1 MLPDEEI
8 SFTRV
13 LDASFLNTPE
23 QLIGITIFGIV
34 SLLVEVPWIWISRGE
49 KAEKIKSRIGLWV
62 VYCLVLTIVEIG
74 LLFALLGSPGP
85 QSAGVFAELIIS
97 HQVMG
102 AIMLGVCLA
111 VRGLGYRL
119 ERSLSK
125 QTDPEAAN
133 ESDATPLVPDP
144 ESI

>member
-62 VYCLVLTIVEIG
+62 VYCPMLWAETISFT
-74 LLFALLGSPGP
+74 LSP
-85 QSAGVFAELIIS
+85 
-97 HQVMG
+97 HT
-102 AIMLGVCLA
+102 
-111 VRGLGYRL
+111 VR
-119 ERSLSK
+119 LS
-125 QTDPEAAN
+125 
-133 ESDATPLVPDP
+133 
-144 ESI
+144 